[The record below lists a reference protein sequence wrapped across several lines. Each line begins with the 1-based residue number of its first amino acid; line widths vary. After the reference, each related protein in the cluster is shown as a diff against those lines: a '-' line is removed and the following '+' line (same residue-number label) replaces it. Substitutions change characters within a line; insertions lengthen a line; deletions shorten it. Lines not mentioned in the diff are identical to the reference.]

1 MAAEGSKADDAFSG
15 CDWRDGAVFSRFI
28 YGGNP
33 WPRAKPRGK
42 GEEPAPS
49 IDIRGILAYSPV
61 KSPGRQGC
69 QVADSRKVFGRG
81 RSSKVAEETKWRVE
95 VRNPESLRLTAGDI
109 EQIRAR
115 GSTPARIM
123 AQIEM
128 FRKGFPYTRLLRPC
142 TVGDGIHMLRQ
153 SDIRRLADVY
163 TAASLEGRAMKFVPA
178 SGAATRML
186 KALLSVHSRYGTS
199 EEHKVLLDPDSSD
212 PDVKTCTG
220 FILGISQF
228 AFYEDLKKAMA
239 RDGLN
244 MDSLMSSGS
253 YGDIITYA
261 LTAKGLNLAD
271 TPKGLIKFHRYP
283 DVSRTSFEEH
293 LVEGAAYVRDRTGR
307 VRLHFTVSQE
317 HEEAFRDHLGKVR
330 KYYEKGGVT
339 FDVQFSVQKPSTDTI
354 AVDLDNRPFRDTD
367 GSLVFRPG
375 GHGALL
381 ENLNELK
388 GDIVFVKNIDNVVP
402 DRLKEEVYTY
412 KKALGG
418 YLVQLQDR
426 IFSYLKRI
434 RSGDDDK
441 RMLKEAIDFSSE
453 QLCTSPAERS
463 STMSKKEM
471 VDFLTST
478 LNRPLRVC
486 GMVRNVGEPGGGP
499 FWVDQGDKRPS
510 LQIVESS
517 QVDMG
522 SKDQEGIWKSATH
535 FNPVDLVCGVR
546 GVDGSPFDLR
556 RFTDPDTGLISTK
569 SKDGRELKAL
579 ELPGLWNGAMA
590 NWITVFV
597 EVPLATFAPVKT
609 IVDLLRE
616 EHQPA

>member
-1 MAAEGSKADDAFSG
+1 
-15 CDWRDGAVFSRFI
+15 
-28 YGGNP
+28 
-33 WPRAKPRGK
+33 
-42 GEEPAPS
+42 
-49 IDIRGILAYSPV
+49 
-61 KSPGRQGC
+61 
-69 QVADSRKVFGRG
+69 
-81 RSSKVAEETKWRVE
+81 
-95 VRNPESLRLTAGDI
+95 LTAGDI

-115 GSTPARIM
+115 GSTPERIR

-128 FRKGFPYTRLLRPC
+128 FHKGFPYTRLLRPC
-142 TVGDGIHMLRQ
+142 TVGDGIHMLHE

-163 TAASLEGRAMKFVPA
+163 SKASLEGRAMKFVPA

-186 KALLSVHSRYGTS
+186 KALLSVHSQCDTS
-199 EEHKVLLDPDSSD
+199 EASKLFLDPGSSD
-212 PDVKTCTG
+212 HDVKACTR
-220 FILGISQF
+220 FILGIRQF
-228 AFYEDLKKAMA
+228 AFSEDLKKVMA

-244 MDSLMSSGS
+244 MESLLSNGL

-271 TPKGLIKFHRYP
+271 TPKGLIKFHRYT

-307 VRLHFTVSQE
+307 VRIHFTVSPE
-317 HEEAFRDHLGKVR
+317 HEDAFRDHLGKVR
-330 KYYEKGGVT
+330 KFYEKGGVT
-339 FDVQFSVQKPSTDTI
+339 FDIQFSVQKPSTDTI
-354 AVDLDNRPFRDTD
+354 AVDVNNSPFRDTE
-367 GSLVFRPG
+367 GGLVFRPG
-375 GHGALL
+375 GHGSLL

-388 GDIVFVKNIDNVVP
+388 GDIIFVKNIDNVVP
-402 DRLKEEVYTY
+402 DRLKEQVYIY

-418 YLVQLQDR
+418 FLVELQDQ

-434 RSGDDDK
+434 LSGDDDE
-441 RMLKEAIDFSSE
+441 RMLKEAIELSSE
-453 QLCTSPAERS
+453 ELCSSPPERAES
-463 STMSKKEM
+463 MTKKEM

-486 GMVRNVGEPGGGP
+486 GMVKNVGEPGGGP
-499 FWVDQGDKRPS
+499 FWVEQRDKKPS

-522 SKDQEGIWKSATH
+522 SKDQERIWKSSTH
-535 FNPVDLVCGVR
+535 FNPVDLVCGVC

-556 RFTDPDTGLISTK
+556 RFTDPGTGLISTK

-609 IVDLLRE
+609 IVDLLRK
-616 EHQPA
+616 EHQPS

>member
-1 MAAEGSKADDAFSG
+1 
-15 CDWRDGAVFSRFI
+15 
-28 YGGNP
+28 
-33 WPRAKPRGK
+33 
-42 GEEPAPS
+42 
-49 IDIRGILAYSPV
+49 
-61 KSPGRQGC
+61 
-69 QVADSRKVFGRG
+69 
-81 RSSKVAEETKWRVE
+81 
-95 VRNPESLRLTAGDI
+95 VRNLESIHLTPRDI

-115 GSTPARIM
+115 GSTPERIM

-128 FRKGFPYTRLLRPC
+128 FHRGFPYTRLLRPC
-142 TVGDGIHMLRQ
+142 TVGDGIRVLHED
-153 SDIRRLADVY
+153 DIRHLADLY
-163 TAASLEGRAMKFVPA
+163 TAASLEARAMKFVPA

-186 KALLSVHSRYGTS
+186 KALLSIRSRCDTS
-199 EEHKVLLDPDSSD
+199 EGYTPPLDPHSSD
-212 PDVKTCTG
+212 HDVKTWTR
-220 FILGISQF
+220 FILGIRQF
-228 AFYEDLKKAMA
+228 AFYEDLKNAMA

-261 LTAKGLNLAD
+261 LTAKGLNLED
-271 TPKGLIKFHRYP
+271 TPKGLIEFHQYH
-283 DVSRTSFEEH
+283 DVSRTPFDEH
-293 LVEGAAYVRDRTGR
+293 LVEGAAYVRDRNGR
-307 VRLHFTVSQE
+307 VRMHFTVSPE
-317 HEEAFRDHLGKVR
+317 HEGAFRDHLAEVR
-330 KYYEKGGVT
+330 NFYERGAVT
-339 FDVQFSVQKPSTDTI
+339 FDVQFSVQKPSTDTL
-354 AVDLDNRPFRDTD
+354 AVDMDNRPFRDSE

-381 ENLNELK
+381 ENLNDLK
-388 GDIVFVKNIDNVVP
+388 GDIVFIKNIDNVVP
-402 DRLKEEVYTY
+402 DRLKKEVYAY

-418 YLVQLQDR
+418 YLVQLQDQ

-434 RSGDDDK
+434 HSGDNDE
-441 RMLKEAIDFSSE
+441 RMLQEATEFTSE
-453 QLCTSPAERS
+453 QLCSIPPQRS
-463 STMSKKEM
+463 RSMSKQEM
-471 VDFLTST
+471 VDFLIPA

-499 FWVDQGDKRPS
+499 FWVEQRDKRSS
-510 LQIVESS
+510 LQIIESS

-522 SKDQEGIWKSATH
+522 SKDQERIWTSATH

-556 RFTDPDTGLISTK
+556 GFTDPDTGFISTK

-609 IVDLLRE
+609 IVDLLRN
-616 EHQPA
+616 EHQPSY